1 MTLDRRSDR
10 SHGTEGS
17 GFGLAI
23 AQAIVQTHRGSIQV
37 QSQIGKG
44 STSSFTY
51 P

>member
-1 MTLDRRSDR
+1 M
-10 SHGTEGS
+10 
-17 GFGLAI
+17 
-23 AQAIVQTHRGSIQV
+23 VQTHRGSIQV